1 MGGKPM
7 GDTPTGDTPKGG
19 KPMDRMATPDDFSDE
34 ILMAYADGELDE
46 ARHAAVEAA
55 IARDEA
61 LAERIAM
68 FAETA
73 NRAKQAMDATLS
85 APVPAQLQRAVEG
98 LIAAQNSGQNSGQ
111 DTGDAKGGAP
121 ADPVSLADHRAR
133 RESGQRD
140 LGRPGGWRRV
150 VPAAMAAS
158 VALVV
163 GLGVGYGLRPGPD
176 GTGAGGAGMA
186 VSGLTGP
193 AEPAI
198 AAALAEI
205 PSGAEQALAGGRT
218 FRAIASFR
226 DETGAVCRE
235 FEVDGEAGRAS
246 VNVACRDA
254 DRWEVRISIAT
265 ATGGAGYAPASSL
278 EALDAYLVSVGAGA
292 PMSAQEEK
300 AALTAAA
307 P

>member
-1 MGGKPM
+1 M

-55 IARDEA
+55 IARDDV
-61 LAERIAM
+61 LADRVAM

-73 NRAKQAMDATLS
+73 DRAKQAMDATLS

-98 LIAAQNSGQNSGQ
+98 LIAAQASGQ
-111 DTGDAKGGAP
+111 DTEQASADAKGGAP

-133 RESGQRD
+133 REAGRRD
-140 LGRPGGWRRV
+140 LGRSGGWRRV
-150 VPAAMAAS
+150 VPGAMAAS
-158 VALVV
+158 IALVI

-176 GTGAGGAGMA
+176 STGAGGAGMA
-186 VSGLTGP
+186 VSGLTG
-193 AEPAI
+193 PAI

-226 DETGAVCRE
+226 DEAGAVCRE
-235 FEVDGEAGRAS
+235 FEVAGEAGRAS

-254 DRWEVRISIAT
+254 DRWAVRISIAT
-265 ATGGAGYAPASSL
+265 AAGGAGYAPASSL

-292 PMSAQEEK
+292 PLSAQEEK
-300 AALTAAA
+300 AVLETAG

>member
-1 MGGKPM
+1 M
-7 GDTPTGDTPKGG
+7 GDTPTGDTPKGD
-19 KPMDRMATPDDFSDE
+19 KPMDGMATPDDFSDE

-55 IARDEA
+55 IARDDA
-61 LAERIAM
+61 LADRVAM

-73 NRAKQAMDATLS
+73 DRAKQAMDATLS
-85 APVPAQLQRAVEG
+85 APVPAHLQRAVES
-98 LIAAQNSGQNSGQ
+98 LIAAQDSQ
-111 DTGDAKGGAP
+111 DSEGGAR

-133 RESGQRD
+133 RDSGR
-140 LGRPGGWRRV
+140 LGGWRRV

-158 VALVV
+158 IALVV

-176 GTGAGGAGMA
+176 STGAGMA
-186 VSGLTGP
+186 VGSLTGP
-193 AEPAI
+193 AGPAI

-226 DETGAVCRE
+226 DEAGAVCRE

-246 VNVACRDA
+246 VNVACRDT

-265 ATGGAGYAPASSL
+265 SGGGTGYAPASSL

-300 AALTAAA
+300 AVLETAG